1 MSTRHTLHDTSIHE
15 YRLLAGIRQYQ
26 RQVPGHALVQQVYSE
41 KSRELMRILSA
52 VDFKQCLVFSNYQMR
67 YWSWIDILSVTDTLQ
82 QLRGVDAK

>member
-1 MSTRHTLHDTSIHE
+1 M
-15 YRLLAGIRQYQ
+15 
-26 RQVPGHALVQQVYSE
+26 PGHALVQQVYSE

-67 YWSWIDILSVTDTLQ
+67 YSSWIDILSVTDTLQ